1 MSLRSAIGVV
11 SLVLIAGSLSGQE
24 SKPTISKITVLPSE
38 PVVSSGTCKSSTAG
52 YVEIKGRRILT
63 DTEIGNTVA
72 AYLKDGYIVTA
83 YPVAKRG
90 TFVDLEC
97 TNTMT
102 SAAP

>member
-1 MSLRSAIGVV
+1 MGLRGVIGIAC
-11 SLVLIAGSLSGQE
+11 LALIAGGLWGQD
-24 SKPTISKITVLPSE
+24 KPTISKITVLPSE
-38 PVVSSGTCKSSTAG
+38 PVVASGNCKSSTAG

-63 DTEIGNTVA
+63 EAEIGKAVA
-72 AYLKDGYIVTA
+72 EYLKDGYIVTI
-83 YPVAKRG
+83 YPATMHG